1 LKFDLTLAL
10 ADKPGQLLRALEP
23 IAKNGGNIISIIHE
37 RDKPVEGYVPVSLVV
52 DFPSRQNFRS
62 AINDLKSLGIAIIKS
77 EEVVE
82 KVRLTFILIGGV
94 DLKRVIESNIRDVRI
109 IGVEASTPK
118 LNEVSVK
125 LDIEFPADR
134 ADEVMEELR
143 TLSKEQNAM
152 LISPI

>member
-94 DLKRVIESNIRDVRI
+94 DLRRVIESNIRDVRI

-143 TLSKEQNAM
+143 RLSKEQNAI

>member
-10 ADKPGQLLRALEP
+10 VDKPGQLLRALEP

-52 DFPSRQNFRS
+52 DFPLRQNFRS

-94 DLKRVIESNIRDVRI
+94 DLRRVIESNIRDVRI

-143 TLSKEQNAM
+143 RLSKEQNAI